1 MPQVFGF
8 PSDPQTISATQRQI
22 LAEAA
27 QTLGKSGVGGLEA
40 KKVANSLGISPS
52 LINHYYGS
60 IEELAFDA
68 VLYSYGDLVAGIRTR
83 ALAARDPESTAR
95 MWVEGMLAW
104 LQEYPGLGVILEFPK
119 QVMRTG
125 GRQPDHP
132 EQMLEHF
139 TKEMSKISAENVAVM
154 ASAVRALQ
162 TGGEMRLLSA
172 LKIAALFKVDAA
184 FAAYTSL
191 MGFATIGA
199 GLWIAGR
206 RPGERGVPLWRQ
218 LGFNPTQQTRQ
229 TTDHLIAMIR
239 LNSVRADPTPGPHQ
253 PS

>member
-8 PSDPQTISATQRQI
+8 PSDPEAISSTQRQI

-27 QTLGKSGVGGLEA
+27 HTLGKGGVGGLEA
-40 KKVANSLGISPS
+40 KKVAIKLGISPS
-52 LINHYYGS
+52 LINHYYSS
-60 IEELAFDA
+60 IEELTFDA
-68 VLYSYGDLVAGIRTR
+68 VLYSYADLVGGMRAS
-83 ALAARDPESTAR
+83 ALASRDPEWTVR
-95 MWVEGMLAW
+95 MWIEGMLDW
-104 LQEYPGLGVILEFPK
+104 LQEYPGLGVILEFPR

-132 EQMLEHF
+132 EQMLAHF
-139 TKEMSKISAENVAVM
+139 TKEMSKISADNVAVM

-162 TGGEMRLLSA
+162 TGGEMKLLSA

-218 LGFNPTQQTRQ
+218 LGFNPTRQARQ

-239 LNSVRADPTPGPHQ
+239 LNSVPAE
-253 PS
+253 PSPAP